1 MLALVLNKVLQFP
14 PSPPPPPPK
23 KKKVHDDR
31 LNNSRIVLLKPI
43 WLLP

>member
-14 PSPPPPPPK
+14 PSPPPK